1 MASYLFRAFAAR
13 GIVVAAVEHTD
24 GTASYTTLDD
34 GAPQPFAP
42 RMLPR
47 TESLKR
53 RASELL
59 AAAQPGALGLP
70 GGLSTGDVFLGGHS
84 YGGPAA
90 LLAAASAATDA
101 PGVRVRGLLLH
112 DPALGMGADVWA
124 VRRGSPNPSPNPR
137 PNSDPQPI
145 PGTARLPRPTD
156 TLVRL

>member
-24 GTASYTTLDD
+24 GTASYTTLDG
-34 GAPQPFAP
+34 GAPLPFAP

-84 YGGPAA
+84 YGGV
-90 LLAAASAATDA
+90 
-101 PGVRVRGLLLH
+101 GRVWG
-112 DPALGMGADVWA
+112 GE
-124 VRRGSPNPSPNPR
+124 
-137 PNSDPQPI
+137 I
-145 PGTARLPRPTD
+145 FIY
-156 TLVRL
+156 LVILYI

>member
-24 GTASYTTLDD
+24 GTASYTTLDG
-34 GAPQPFAP
+34 GAPLPFAP

-84 YGGPAA
+84 YGGV
-90 LLAAASAATDA
+90 
-101 PGVRVRGLLLH
+101 GRVCG
-112 DPALGMGADVWA
+112 GGEFYIF
-124 VRRGSPNPSPNPR
+124 SNF
-137 PNSDPQPI
+137 I
-145 PGTARLPRPTD
+145 Y
-156 TLVRL
+156 LVILYI

>member
-1 MASYLFRAFAAR
+1 MDMASYLFRAFAAR

-24 GTASYTTLDD
+24 GTASYTTLDG
-34 GAPQPFAP
+34 GAPLPFAP

-101 PGVRVRGLLLH
+101 PGMRVRGLLLH

-124 VRRGSPNPSPNPR
+124 VRRGSPNPNVKPT
-137 PNSDPQPI
+137 Q
-145 PGTARLPRPTD
+145 TQTHAHALPPTP
-156 TLVRL
+156 LP